1 MLTTFK
7 QLSRFWRDK
16 IMKDETVIY
25 YDKQDLSNI
34 FKAFRAMD
42 AEAKKVATEEA
53 YVLSKFVE
61 GEIRKAGYARTTGS
75 KAVRRIV
82 DGGSVSKSST
92 IGQIS
97 YGFARQRFSGGGTT
111 RSLWP
116 GFEFGSNRLKQFP
129 NYSGRFGRGSRGWFI
144 YPTLRKLQP
153 ELIRKWEAKFDEI
166 LKEWGK

>member
-1 MLTTFK
+1 MMTYE
-7 QLSRFWRDK
+7 QG
-16 IMKDETVIY
+16 IA
-25 YDKQDLSNI
+25 YDKSELSQLLKV
-34 FKAFRAMD
+34 FKAMD
-42 AEAKKVATEEA
+42 QEATKVAAETGYE
-53 YVLSKFVE
+53 LSKFVAAE
-61 GEIRKAGYARTTGS
+61 VKQAGYQRTVNS

-82 DGGSVSKSST
+82 DGASVSKTSK

-153 ELIRKWEAKFDEI
+153 ELVRKWEAKFDEI